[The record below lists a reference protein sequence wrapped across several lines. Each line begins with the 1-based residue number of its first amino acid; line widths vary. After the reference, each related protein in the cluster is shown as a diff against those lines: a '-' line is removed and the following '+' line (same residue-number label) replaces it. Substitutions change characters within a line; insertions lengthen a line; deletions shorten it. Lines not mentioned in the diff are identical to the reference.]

1 MSKKD
6 PFFELRAL
14 IVMCVCS
21 FGCIGISY
29 LFLQSLE
36 DINYLF
42 AAIGLMAVCIFIL
55 WLAKKL

>member
-21 FGCIGISY
+21 FGCIGISC
-29 LFLQSLE
+29 LFLQSLK

-42 AAIGLMAVCIFIL
+42 AAIGLMGVCIFIL